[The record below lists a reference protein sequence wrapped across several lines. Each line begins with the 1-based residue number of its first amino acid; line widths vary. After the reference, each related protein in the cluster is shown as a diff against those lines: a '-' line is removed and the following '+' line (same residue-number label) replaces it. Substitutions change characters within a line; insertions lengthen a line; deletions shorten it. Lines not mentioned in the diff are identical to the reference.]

1 MLAGAAFS
9 AVPAQA
15 ATLTSANTQLQL
27 QLVTPDL
34 AVMGKP
40 ADYQLTLTNNTAG
53 TINNAIVGLKFGPG
67 ARLSSTIAGLPA
79 NSCVRGNASFG
90 CLVTSLAP
98 GASVTLTFT
107 GSQTVSSAVDIA
119 AAQAFVG
126 GVFTTSSV
134 ETIVL
139 AAAPATGGG
148 GGTGGGGTGG
158 GGTGGGGGA
167 GL

>member
-15 ATLTSANTQLQL
+15 ATLTSTNTQLQV

-34 AVMGKP
+34 APMNQPGNY
-40 ADYQLTLTNNTAG
+40 ALTLTNNSTS
-53 TINNAIVGLKFGPG
+53 TINNALLGMKFGTG
-67 ARLSSTIAGLPA
+67 AKLSSSVAGLPA
-79 NSCVRGNASFG
+79 NSCVRGNTGFA

-98 GASVTLTFT
+98 GASLTLTFT
-107 GSQTVSSAVDIA
+107 GVQTVSSAFDIA
-119 AAQAFVG
+119 AAQAFVDG
-126 GVFTTSSV
+126 FFTTSSV
-134 ETIVL
+134 STTVL
-139 AAAPATGGG
+139 AVATASGG
-148 GGTGGGGTGG
+148 GGGGTGG

>member
-15 ATLTSANTQLQL
+15 ATLTSTNTQLQV
-27 QLVTPDL
+27 QLVTPD
-34 AVMGKP
+34 P
-40 ADYQLTLTNNTAG
+40 APLNRPGDYALTLTNNTG
-53 TINNAIVGLKFGPG
+53 STINNALLGMKFGTG
-67 ARLSSTIAGLPA
+67 AKLSSTIAGLPP
-79 NSCVRGNASFG
+79 NSCVRGNTGFA

-107 GSQTVSSAVDIA
+107 GVQTVSSAFDIA
-119 AAQAFVG
+119 AAQAFVDG
-126 GVFTTSSV
+126 LFTTSSV
-134 ETIVL
+134 STTVL
-139 AAAPATGGG
+139 AAAPATGGGGG

-158 GGTGGGGGA
+158 GGA